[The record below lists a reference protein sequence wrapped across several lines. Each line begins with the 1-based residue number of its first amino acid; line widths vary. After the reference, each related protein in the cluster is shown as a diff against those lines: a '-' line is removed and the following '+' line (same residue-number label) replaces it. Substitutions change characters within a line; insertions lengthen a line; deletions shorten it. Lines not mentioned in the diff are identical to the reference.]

1 MSFYRRIKYF
11 LVHTLNLSNKEAQEL
26 IDSGAVKINGL
37 VITENCGITDD
48 SEIQVKDKIVRAKKE
63 FVYILFNKPEG
74 FESTLNKKIE
84 KNISPFFEDHPDLAI
99 AGRLDKQ
106 SHGLLLLSNDGK
118 WIENL
123 CNPKFEKEK
132 EYIVTVDKN
141 ITNAF
146 IERFINGVEID
157 GFVTKNCICE
167 IINPTTIKI
176 VLTEGKN
183 RQIRKMCMVLGFNV
197 LSLKRVRISDFLL
210 GNITEGD
217 FMFTK
222 I

>member
-11 LVHTLNLSNKEAQEL
+11 LVHTIKLSNKEAQEL
-26 IDSGAVKINGL
+26 IDSGAVKING
-37 VITENCGITDD
+37 VIITENCTITDD
-48 SEIQVKDKIVRAKKE
+48 SEIKVNDKIARAKKE
-63 FVYILFNKPEG
+63 FVYILFNKPAG
-74 FESTLNKKIE
+74 FESTLNKNIE

-106 SHGLLLLSNDGK
+106 SEGLLLLSNDGK

-141 ITNAF
+141 ITDTF

-157 GFVTKNCICE
+157 GFVTKKCICE

-197 LSLKRVRISDFLL
+197 LTLKRVRVSDFFL

>member
-1 MSFYRRIKYF
+1 VSFYRRIKYF

-63 FVYILFNKPEG
+63 FVSILFNKPEG

>member
-1 MSFYRRIKYF
+1 LFY
-11 LVHTLNLSNKEAQEL
+11 
-26 IDSGAVKINGL
+26 
-37 VITENCGITDD
+37 
-48 SEIQVKDKIVRAKKE
+48 
-63 FVYILFNKPEG
+63 KPAG
-74 FESTLNKKIE
+74 FESTLNTRVE
-84 KNISPFFEDHPDLAI
+84 KNLSPFFKDYPDLAI

-106 SHGLLLLSNDGK
+106 SEGLLLLSNDGK

-141 ITNAF
+141 ITNTF

-157 GFVTKNCICE
+157 GFVTKKCICE
-167 IINPTTIKI
+167 KIDQTTLRII
-176 VLTEGKN
+176 LTEGKN

-197 LSLKRVRISDFLL
+197 LTLKRTRISTFFLSTL
-210 GNITEGD
+210 EEGN

>member
-1 MSFYRRIKYF
+1 MSFYRRVKYF
-11 LVHTLNLSNKEAQEL
+11 LVHTLKLSNKDAQVL
-26 IDSGAVKINGL
+26 IDSGAVKING
-37 VITENCGITDD
+37 VTIAENCTITDD
-48 SEIQVKDKIVRAKKE
+48 SEIQVNNKIARPKKE
-63 FVYILFNKPEG
+63 FVYILFNKPPG

-84 KNISPFFEDHPDLAI
+84 KNISPFFENHPDMSI

-106 SHGLLLLSNDGK
+106 SQGLLLLSNDGK

-141 ITNAF
+141 ITDSF
-146 IERFINGVEID
+146 IEKFINGVEID
-157 GFVTKNCICE
+157 GFVTKKCICE

-210 GNITEGD
+210 GNISEGN

>member
-11 LVHTLNLSNKEAQEL
+11 LVHTLKLSNKEAQEL
-26 IDSGAVKINGL
+26 IDSGAVKING
-37 VITENCGITDD
+37 VTITENCTITDD
-48 SEIQVKDKIVRAKKE
+48 SEIQVNDKIVRAKKE
-63 FVYILFNKPEG
+63 FVYILFNKPTG

-84 KNISPFFEDHPDLAI
+84 KNISPFFEDHSDLAI
-99 AGRLDKQ
+99 AGRLDKH
-106 SHGLLLLSNDGK
+106 SEGLLLLSNDGK

-141 ITNAF
+141 ITDSF

-157 GFVTKNCICE
+157 GFVTKKCICE

-197 LSLKRVRISDFLL
+197 LSLKRVRISDFIL
-210 GNITEGD
+210 GNITEGN

>member
-11 LVHTLNLSNKEAQEL
+11 LVHTLKLSNKEAQEL
-26 IDSGAVKINGL
+26 VDSGAVKING
-37 VITENCGITDD
+37 VTITENCTITDD
-48 SEIQVKDKIVRAKKE
+48 SEIQVNDKIVRAKKE
-63 FVYILFNKPEG
+63 FVYILFNKPTG

-84 KNISPFFEDHPDLAI
+84 KNISPFFEDHSDLAI

-106 SHGLLLLSNDGK
+106 SEGLLLLSNDGK

-141 ITNAF
+141 ITDSF

-157 GFVTKNCICE
+157 GFVTKKCICE

-197 LSLKRVRISDFLL
+197 LSLKRVRISDFIL
-210 GNITEGD
+210 GNITEGN